1 MQNIVSTKNIF
12 MSTNTFLFVFL
23 FFLTFI
29 SHSQTNV
36 SGGIY
41 QNATWSLSGS
51 PYIVNG
57 SVVVFPG
64 ATLNIE
70 PGVEIQIN
78 NQTNS
83 NIYIETRGTINC
95 VGTDA
100 LPIKI
105 YALYDTT
112 NNVAWQGF
120 VCTSSQGGVLN
131 ADRFQISNAYFPFS
145 YESPLSNY
153 QYTNCTFKRCFQAV
167 TVSNSVNLTNC
178 QFIDNEVGVYG
189 WSYFTIENCLF
200 KDNTTSIYAYATALT
215 ILNSS
220 FIDNQIGLTF
230 NSGVFDSI
238 YIADC
243 QFSNNGLA
251 LNYPNNGLVQN
262 CVFNDNTTAIQS
274 AYKCEIR
281 NNDFS
286 YNELAIEASVQAEIH
301 DNQINTNFGGVL
313 ISNVTNVQES
323 PLIYDNEICGN
334 INYAVNNNTNMNYS
348 LLSNCFCGLDSA
360 EIEQMIID
368 GYDDITKGLI
378 NYQIYDTSCNQLLG
392 TVIKFGTGAGINE
405 ATIDVNF
412 ENPVHSDI
420 LVFVGS
426 EIESIEVKDLSGR
439 TFFFSSLGSNHFDV
453 SQLPSG
459 FYMLTS
465 VNQHKVQRRFV
476 KM

>member
-1 MQNIVSTKNIF
+1 MSKSIF
-12 MSTNTFLFVFL
+12 LLAFLCL
-23 FFLTFI
+23 NSFI
-29 SHSQTNV
+29 SLSQTNV

-64 ATLNIE
+64 VTLNIE

-78 NQTNS
+78 NLTNN

-105 YALYDTT
+105 FPMYDTT

-145 YESPLSNY
+145 YETPLSNY
-153 QYTNCTFKRCFQAV
+153 QYTNCIFNRCFQAV
-167 TVSNSVNLTNC
+167 TVGNSVNLTNC

-215 ILNSS
+215 MTNSS

-230 NSGVFDSI
+230 NSNVFESI

-251 LNYPNNGLVQN
+251 LNYPNKGIVQN
-262 CVFNDNTTAIQS
+262 CQFTDNTTAIQS
-274 AYKCEIR
+274 AYQCEIV
-281 NNDFS
+281 NNLFS
-286 YNELAIEASVQAEIH
+286 YNELAIEASVKADIH
-301 DNQINTNFGGVL
+301 NNQINENFGGLL
-313 ISNVTNVQES
+313 ISNVTSAQDR

-334 INYAVNNNTNMNYS
+334 INYAINNNTNMNYS

-360 EIEQMIID
+360 GIEQMIID

-378 NYQIYDTSCNQLLG
+378 NYQIYDTTCNDLLG
-392 TVIKFGTGAGINE
+392 TVIKFGAIANIDEPTF
-405 ATIDVNF
+405 DVNF

-420 LVFVGS
+420 LVFVGN
-426 EIESIEVKDLSGR
+426 EIESIEVRDLSGR
-439 TFFFSSLGSNHFDV
+439 AFVFSTTGSNHYDV
-453 SQLPSG
+453 SALPAG
-459 FYMLTS
+459 FYVLTA
-465 VNQHKVQRRFV
+465 VNQQVVRRSFV
-476 KM
+476 KV